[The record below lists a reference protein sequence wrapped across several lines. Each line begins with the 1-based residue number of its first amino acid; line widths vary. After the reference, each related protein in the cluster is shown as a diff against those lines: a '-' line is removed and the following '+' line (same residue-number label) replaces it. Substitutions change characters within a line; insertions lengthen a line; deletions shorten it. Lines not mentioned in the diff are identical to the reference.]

1 MLIYCSIVLSRVKLT
16 NAHTVGGR
24 PTQKNNTEC
33 FRNGLVRELKEKQR
47 KFWNIEL
54 LPDFR
59 PTCYRFQLIVTI
71 DWFHQIPTFFARLT
85 EKENGGWDG
94 TGKIYFHSPI
104 FAVWN
109 GTPSFNLQHQYV
121 WIVCKKRGG
130 LCRLTESVCVVASNK
145 RGWKAY
151 TTFTS
156 CENVAYSNK
165 VFFLCWVGYALE
177 GSIFSLSKC
186 DFSRMFHTERS
197 WHTYR
202 FTVVIVSGRQDLP
215 SGCKRIFFDLFW
227 SVKLFSTAEWGFQY
241 SPKCVMDLHN

>member
-1 MLIYCSIVLSRVKLT
+1 MKYRTSSTFSSYLLSISINRHDRLVSPNPNILCATYRKRKWWL
-16 NAHTVGGR
+16 R
-24 PTQKNNTEC
+24 
-33 FRNGLVRELKEKQR
+33 RNWKEL
-47 KFWNIEL
+47 F
-54 LPDFR
+54 
-59 PTCYRFQLIVTI
+59 
-71 DWFHQIPTFFARLT
+71 
-85 EKENGGWDG
+85 
-94 TGKIYFHSPI
+94 

-109 GTPSFNLQHQYV
+109 GTPSFNWQHQYV

-165 VFFLCWVGYALE
+165 VFFLCWVDYTLE
-177 GSIFSLSKC
+177 GSTFLLGKC

-202 FTVVIVSGRQDLP
+202 FTVVIVSGRQDFP
-215 SGCKRIFFDLFW
+215 SDT
-227 SVKLFSTAEWGFQY
+227 SAFSLTSFEA
-241 SPKCVMDLHN
+241 

>member
-1 MLIYCSIVLSRVKLT
+1 MCIRDRHCLSTTYSMKYRTSSTFSSYLLSIDRLVSPNPNILCATYRKRKWRL
-16 NAHTVGGR
+16 R
-24 PTQKNNTEC
+24 
-33 FRNGLVRELKEKQR
+33 RNWKEL
-47 KFWNIEL
+47 F
-54 LPDFR
+54 
-59 PTCYRFQLIVTI
+59 
-71 DWFHQIPTFFARLT
+71 
-85 EKENGGWDG
+85 
-94 TGKIYFHSPI
+94 

-109 GTPSFNLQHQYV
+109 GTPSFNWQHQYV

-186 DFSRMFHTERS
+186 DFSRRFHTERS

-202 FTVVIVSGRQDLP
+202 FTIVIVSGRQDLP
-215 SGCKRIFFDLFW
+215 S
-227 SVKLFSTAEWGFQY
+227 A
-241 SPKCVMDLHN
+241 